1 MEGGTQ
7 MDNYKGYLSDKYRK
21 NGFNRQTWEDDF
33 NPEFLPQDE
42 EWRLSPQQQT
52 EITGVEGLERGKH
65 RMKYNNPQHNYKQK
79 FDSRINNKFK
89 K

>member
-1 MEGGTQ
+1 MKVTELII
-7 MDNYKGYLSDKYRK
+7 N
-21 NGFNRQTWEDDF
+21 
-33 NPEFLPQDE
+33 
-42 EWRLSPQQQT
+42 SPQQQT